1 MYIILLSLF
10 SFFVNDN
17 STNITY
23 NSNLDCFSED
33 EEEFS
38 TELISVF
45 EEQLKKYNYSY
56 SDFLS
61 KMAYMEIPPEFFMNI
76 ETIKLMNY
84 SSPELLNLLWN
95 KSAKRYSPNFQS
107 NFVKCL
113 KNNSNSTVLIEI
125 INTLEQIP
133 DISYGLISG
142 ALESETTEN
151 DYSSNDLKIFV
162 SHFIYFEFVLN
173 RKNKLFDSSIS
184 IFNRKEKHLSLQ
196 FR

>member
-10 SFFVNDN
+10 SFFLNDI

-23 NSNLDCFSED
+23 ESDSNCFSE
-33 EEEFS
+33 EEKEFS

-45 EEQLKKYNYSY
+45 EEQLNQYNYSY

-61 KMAYMEIPPEFFMNI
+61 KMAYMEIPPEFFVNSK
-76 ETIKLMNY
+76 TIKLINE
-84 SSPELLNLLWN
+84 SSPELLNRLWGS
-95 KSAKRYSPNFQS
+95 SAKKYSPNFQS

-113 KNNSNSTVLIEI
+113 KNNSNSAVLIEI
-125 INTLEQIP
+125 INTLDQMS
-133 DISYGLISG
+133 DVSYGLIAG
-142 ALESETTEN
+142 ALESETTEK

-173 RKNKLFDSSIS
+173 RKDQLFDSSLS
-184 IFNRKEKHLSLQ
+184 ILQRKERN
-196 FR
+196 FRI